1 MEETAQEEA
10 EEIIDPNCWYT
21 TGEGEEVPWDATEM
35 AEPDQ
40 MVLILHPPT
49 TDPDSASDAAPPAP
63 ETAAAGA
70 AAARGV
76 WGADGICIMVSR
88 KPTVWGGSVL

>member
-1 MEETAQEEA
+1 M
-10 EEIIDPNCWYT
+10 
-21 TGEGEEVPWDATEM
+21 PWDAAEV

-49 TDPDSASDAAPPAP
+49 TDPDSASDAAPSAP
-63 ETAAAGA
+63 ETAAAAA

-76 WGADGICIMVSR
+76 WGADGIFIMVSR
-88 KPTVWGGSVL
+88 KPTVFLGKRFVKKQK